1 MLHECLI
8 NDNFVQSL
16 SDPCLYT
23 KFDGDSVVIILFWV
37 DDIIIAASNNQVL
50 NNMKAYL
57 SDRFKM
63 KDMGKLSLF
72 LGIEFTFHDD
82 YVMLSQR
89 RYCEKMLDKFNM
101 SNCKPKSIPCDASVG
116 KY

>member
-1 MLHECLI
+1 MMLHECLI

-16 SDPCLYT
+16 SDPRLYA
-23 KFDGDSVVIILFWV
+23 KLDGDSVVIILFWI
-37 DDIIIAASNNQVL
+37 DDIIIAASNDQVM

-63 KDMGKLSLF
+63 KDMGKLSFF

-82 YVMLSQR
+82 YIMLSQR
-89 RYCEKMLDKFNM
+89 RYCEKN
-101 SNCKPKSIPCDASVG
+101 S
-116 KY
+116 